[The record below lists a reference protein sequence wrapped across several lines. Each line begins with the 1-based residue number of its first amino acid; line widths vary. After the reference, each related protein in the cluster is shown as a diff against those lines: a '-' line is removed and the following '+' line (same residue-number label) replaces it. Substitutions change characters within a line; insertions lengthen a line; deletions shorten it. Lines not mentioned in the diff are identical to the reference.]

1 MKSMLSNRSKSNH
14 SNEQDCEQK
23 LQCAACLVAFDKKY
37 WSKAERDNYERD
49 RRTLLVCKS
58 CRDSRGYTP
67 DDVKTYT
74 CEQCQDKGGFK
85 LFDKELMH
93 NMKSHGTKKLLCVL
107 CVKQVKMKSRAATE
121 IQKQQK
127 VLQVLLSDT
136 PPILSTKSL
145 LFQRATLAR
154 QRRLYYRSRKRFSG
168 EIRPNTWLV
177 AESLG
182 TATVDIVASCHSC
195 RRTQDLDESLN
206 YPDLQWELKIEHLHA
221 PNPLPQM

>member
-1 MKSMLSNRSKSNH
+1 MLSNRSKSNH

-37 WSKAERDNYERD
+37 WSKTERDSYERKD

-74 CEQCQDKGGFK
+74 CQHCHDKGGWK
-85 LFDKELMH
+85 LFDHNLNSLQISRTTEVIMQTMCIWIGKEDWW
-93 NMKSHGTKKLLCVL
+93 
-107 CVKQVKMKSRAATE
+107 ATAE

-127 VLQVLLSDT
+127 VLQVLLSNT
-136 PPILSTKSL
+136 PPILSTQSL

-154 QRRLYYRSRKRFSG
+154 QRRVYYRRRKRLSG
-168 EIRPNTWLV
+168 EFKPN
-177 AESLG
+177 A
-182 TATVDIVASCHSC
+182 
-195 RRTQDLDESLN
+195 
-206 YPDLQWELKIEHLHA
+206 
-221 PNPLPQM
+221 